1 MNRQFFDRLLD
12 ALLPLFAVLL
22 AFAIGALF
30 LLWQGVNPLEAYKA
44 MIVGAFGSKNGLAD
58 TLVKAVPLMLV
69 ALGIAI
75 AFRGGM
81 INIGAEGQIIVGA
94 LFTSWIGLQLGSSI
108 PGWLIIIIGLISGAF
123 MGGLWGAIP
132 GYLKAKL
139 GVNEILSTIMMN
151 QIAIQAGFFLLR
163 GPMIDP
169 AELAAGTNIPQSAR
183 LDRIADMP
191 RFTDMAGWLGLTDSA
206 KDLGL
211 EGFAKEA
218 YGLLVEPTRFHSG
231 FIFAVVMAIL
241 VYVLLWRTTI
251 GYRIRAVGLN
261 RHAARYAG
269 MNVKQTMVMSMTL
282 SGAFAGLAGAVEILG
297 LHHRMFEPVAVSA
310 GYGFSGIVAALFG
323 NLHPL
328 GIIPSSILFGGLL
341 VGGDKMQRA
350 MQIPQVLIVAI
361 LGLVVLF
368 VVSTD
373 YLVKKRQN
381 RRVSVTDGD
390 DDLAIAEKIVEV
402 VIESVSTDENT
413 DVHANDGEKNA

>member
-1 MNRQFFDRLLD
+1 MNRQFFDRLID
-12 ALLPLFAVLL
+12 ALFPLFAVLL

-108 PGWLIIIIGLISGAF
+108 PGWLIIIIGLVSGAF
-123 MGGLWGAIP
+123 MGGIWGAIP

-151 QIAIQAGFFLLR
+151 QIAIQIGYFLLR

-169 AELAAGTNIPQSAR
+169 AEVAAGTNIPQSAR
-183 LDRIADMP
+183 LERIADMP
-191 RFTDMAGWLGLTDSA
+191 RFTDMAGWLGFTESA
-206 KDLGL
+206 KDLEL
-211 EGFAKEA
+211 EGFAESA

-323 NLHPL
+323 HLHPL

-373 YLVKKRQN
+373 YLVKKRQSK
-381 RRVSVTDGD
+381 RVSVTDGD
-390 DDLAIAEKIVEV
+390 DDLAIAEKIVEIV
-402 VIESVSTDENT
+402 ADSVSTDNNT
-413 DVHANDGEKNA
+413 DVHANDGEESA

>member
-1 MNRQFFDRLLD
+1 MNRQFFDRLID

-58 TLVKAVPLMLV
+58 TFVKAVPLMLV

-81 INIGAEGQIIVGA
+81 INIGAEGQLIVGA
-94 LFTSWIGLQLGSSI
+94 LFTTWLGLQIGDGL
-108 PGWLIIIIGLISGAF
+108 PGWLIIVIGLMGGAF
-123 MGGLWGAIP
+123 MGGVWGAIP

-151 QIAIQAGFFLLR
+151 QIAIQVGFFLLR

-169 AELAAGTNIPQSAR
+169 AEVAAGTNIPQSAR
-183 LDRIADMP
+183 LERIADMP
-191 RFTDMAGWLGLTDSA
+191 RFTDMAAWFGFTKSA

-241 VYVLLWRTTI
+241 VYILLWRTTI

-269 MNVKQTMVMSMTL
+269 MNVKQTMVLSMAL

-310 GYGFSGIVAALFG
+310 GYGFAGIVAALFG

-373 YLVKKRQN
+373 YLVKKRQKQ
-381 RRVSVTDGD
+381 RVSVIADD
-390 DDLAIAEKIVEV
+390 DDLTIAEKIE
-402 VIESVSTDENT
+402 ESLEKSVGGVDESGIN
-413 DVHANDGEKNA
+413 GEGNA